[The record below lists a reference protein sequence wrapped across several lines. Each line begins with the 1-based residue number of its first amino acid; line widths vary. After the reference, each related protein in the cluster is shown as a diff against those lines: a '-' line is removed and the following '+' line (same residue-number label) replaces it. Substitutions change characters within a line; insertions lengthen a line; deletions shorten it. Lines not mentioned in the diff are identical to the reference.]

1 MSKQIAVR
9 LPQDI
14 VDFVDELVRDGKADS
29 RASVVRR
36 ALERE
41 RRRSIAARDAKILA
55 GAGAD
60 ADLNSL
66 AEHVAKAP
74 LDLE

>member
-9 LPQDI
+9 LPEDI
-14 VDFVDELVRDGKADS
+14 VDFVDELVRDGQAGS
-29 RASVVRR
+29 RAIVVRR

-41 RRRSIAARDAKILA
+41 RRRSVAARDAEILA
-55 GAGAD
+55 RGGVD
-60 ADLNSL
+60 ADMDSL
-66 AEHVAKAP
+66 AEHVAQAP